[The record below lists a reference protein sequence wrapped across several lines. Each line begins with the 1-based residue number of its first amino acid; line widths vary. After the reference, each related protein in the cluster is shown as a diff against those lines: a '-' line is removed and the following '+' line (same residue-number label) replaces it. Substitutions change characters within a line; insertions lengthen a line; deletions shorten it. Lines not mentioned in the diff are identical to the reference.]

1 MTDTPPGDEPRDRA
15 PTDASLYALEK
26 LAQAVDEQG
35 HCRPAGGARPPQ
47 RNRLGAGRRDAL
59 CGDRRGRPDSCG
71 HKGSR
76 ATGINNAAAHLE
88 METSPEMDFLSAD
101 SRQHGPVQAKHA
113 YVEAGAPLENKLRHY
128 LTHDA
133 AELETMT

>member
-1 MTDTPPGDEPRDRA
+1 MRPIVRRTRA
-15 PTDASLYALEK
+15 VLDLSK
-26 LAQAVDEQG
+26 VDW
-35 HCRPAGGARPPQ
+35 
-47 RNRLGAGRRDAL
+47 RRVAA
-59 CGDRRGRPDSCG
+59 
-71 HKGSR
+71 R

-101 SRQHGPVQAKHA
+101 SRQRGPVQAKHA